1 MTSECMGN
9 LMRGLFDKLIEL
21 TDNNE
26 KRIQQYEF
34 EFRRVIERVCR
45 GKKWD
50 EVTSCRILEHLRKH
64 RNPSETVIAILKG
77 VKGW

>member
-21 TDNNE
+21 TDNGE
-26 KRIQQYEF
+26 KSIPQYDLA
-34 EFRRVIERVCR
+34 FRRVIERVCHV
-45 GKKWD
+45 KQWD
-50 EVTSCRILEHLRKH
+50 EVTSCKILEHLRTY
-64 RNPSETVIAILKG
+64 RNPEETVIAILKG